1 MTKREFLD
9 TVFALAPTEANAI
22 MDAFDEYVDSNEP
35 HWIPV
40 TERLPKEEGFYLV
53 TLGYKHG
60 AETNIRLFKT
70 ESGKRYWR
78 LWGNENITAWM
89 PLPEP
94 FKGGDGMSRLDENL
108 ELIKVTDKTTE
119 MLKLASTEERESILK
134 GINVSILLDISRS
147 LAVIADALR
156 KDEVTP

>member
-1 MTKREFLD
+1 
-9 TVFALAPTEANAI
+9 
-22 MDAFDEYVDSNEP
+22 
-35 HWIPV
+35 
-40 TERLPKEEGFYLV
+40 
-53 TLGYKHG
+53 
-60 AETNIRLFKT
+60 
-70 ESGKRYWR
+70 
-78 LWGNENITAWM
+78 
-89 PLPEP
+89 
-94 FKGGDGMSRLDENL
+94 MSRLDENL